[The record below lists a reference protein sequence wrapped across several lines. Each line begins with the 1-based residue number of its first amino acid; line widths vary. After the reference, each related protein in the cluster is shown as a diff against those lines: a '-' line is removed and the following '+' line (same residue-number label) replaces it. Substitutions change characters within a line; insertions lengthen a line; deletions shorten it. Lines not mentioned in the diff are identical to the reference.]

1 MESTEEARRKDPE
14 TMAPPP
20 ERKRAGPGPLQPL
33 VGHVPEQWLQGVAD
47 AEARRLAELTADREL
62 LDRLM
67 WESYAG
73 AAYERFAD
81 RLVRYGYAVIHAWC
95 LEGLIFSRCAEKG
108 WTLPRARIT
117 PDDAVELASETVT
130 IALVKF
136 RETVL
141 IPRKWDPAKGA
152 SLNTFFVGQCLL
164 RFLNVYRRWHHE
176 TRPFHLA
183 EDPDTDPSFERAD
196 RDLSLDPEHRGLL
209 RVEARD
215 ALAAIDDELD
225 RAIAVF
231 KAEGRTNEEIVE
243 LCQVSLSVVKTRY
256 HRLQQR
262 KDRGDAA

>member
-1 MESTEEARRKDPE
+1 
-14 TMAPPP
+14 MAPPP
-20 ERKRAGPGPLQPL
+20 ERNQAGPGPLQPL
-33 VGHVPEQWLQGVAD
+33 IGHVPEHWLHGVAN
-47 AEARRLAELTADREL
+47 AEARGLAELTADREL

-67 WESYAG
+67 WEGYAG
-73 AAYERFAD
+73 PDYERFAD
-81 RLVRYGYAVIHAWC
+81 RLARYGYAVVNAWC
-95 LEGLIFSRCAEKG
+95 LKGLIFSRCADKG

-117 PDDAVELASETVT
+117 PDDATELAAETVT

-164 RFLNVYRRWHHE
+164 RFLNVYRRWHRE
-176 TRPFHLA
+176 TRPLQLA

-196 RDLSLDPEHRGLL
+196 PDLSLDPEHRGLL
-209 RVEARD
+209 RVEARA
-215 ALAAIDDELD
+215 ALDAIDDKLD

-231 KAEGRTNEEIVE
+231 KAEGRTNEEIAE

>member
-1 MESTEEARRKDPE
+1 
-14 TMAPPP
+14 MAPPP
-20 ERKRAGPGPLQPL
+20 ERKRAGPGMLQPL
-33 VGHVPEQWLQGVAD
+33 VGHVPEQWVHGVAE
-47 AEARRLAELTADREL
+47 AEAHRLAELTADRDL
-62 LDRLM
+62 VDRLM
-67 WESYAG
+67 WAGYAG
-73 AAYERFAD
+73 RDYERFAD
-81 RLVRYGYAVIHAWC
+81 RLARYGYAVIHAWC
-95 LEGLIFSRCAEKG
+95 LKGLIFSRCADKG

-117 PDDAVELASETVT
+117 PDDAAELAAETVA

-164 RFLNVYRRWHHE
+164 RFLNVYRCWHRE
-176 TRPFHLA
+176 TRPLHLA
-183 EDPDTDPSFERAD
+183 EDSDTDRSFERSD
-196 RDLSLDPEHRGLL
+196 TDLSVDPEHRGLL

-215 ALAAIDDELD
+215 ALHAIEDELD

-231 KAEGRTNEEIVE
+231 KAEGRTNAEIAE

-262 KDRGDAA
+262 KDRGDVA

>member
-1 MESTEEARRKDPE
+1 MT
-14 TMAPPP
+14 PPP

-33 VGHVPEQWLQGVAD
+33 VGHVPEQWLHGVAD
-47 AEARRLAELTADREL
+47 AEARRLAELTADRDL

-67 WESYAG
+67 WGSYAG
-73 AAYERFAD
+73 PDYERFAD

-95 LEGLIFSRCAEKG
+95 LKGLIFIRCADKG

-117 PDDAVELASETVT
+117 ADDAAELAAETVT

-164 RFLNVYRRWHHE
+164 RFLNVYRRWHRE
-176 TRPFHLA
+176 TQPLPLA

-196 RDLSLDPEHRGLL
+196 HDLSVDPEHRCLL
-209 RVEARD
+209 RVEAHD
-215 ALAAIDDELD
+215 ALHAIEDELD

-231 KAEGRTNEEIVE
+231 KAEGRTNAEIAE

>member
-1 MESTEEARRKDPE
+1 
-14 TMAPPP
+14 MAPPP

-47 AEARRLAELTADREL
+47 AEARRLAELTADRDL

-67 WESYAG
+67 WAG
-73 AAYERFAD
+73 YGGREYERFAD
-81 RLVRYGYAVIHAWC
+81 RLARYGYAVIHAWC
-95 LEGLIFSRCAEKG
+95 LKGLSRCADKG
-108 WTLPRARIT
+108 WTVPRARIT
-117 PDDAVELASETVT
+117 PDDAAELAAETVT

-141 IPRKWDPAKGA
+141 VPRKWDPAKGA

-164 RFLNVYRRWHHE
+164 RFLNVYRRWHRE
-176 TRPFHLA
+176 TRPLHLA
-183 EDPDTDPSFERAD
+183 EDPVTDSSFERAD
-196 RDLSLDPEHRGLL
+196 RDPSLDPEHRGVL

-215 ALAAIDDELD
+215 ALEAIDDELD

-231 KAEGRTNEEIVE
+231 KADGRTNDEIAE